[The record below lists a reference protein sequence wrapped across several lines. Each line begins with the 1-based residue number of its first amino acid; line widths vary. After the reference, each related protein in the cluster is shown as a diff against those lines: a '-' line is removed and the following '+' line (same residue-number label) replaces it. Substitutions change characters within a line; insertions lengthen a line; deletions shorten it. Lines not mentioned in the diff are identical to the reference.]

1 MLTQLRVK
9 TIIGTLVGTLA
20 ICVALLAGSFASV
33 AVSSGDKDCSDFR
46 TQHQA
51 QKFFKKHGGSRHNNV
66 DDLDA
71 DHDGIA
77 CEDLP

>member
-1 MLTQLRVK
+1 MPHSVRPKAVLA
-9 TIIGTLVGTLA
+9 TLGIAAAFVVGA
-20 ICVALLAGSFASV
+20 FGSV
-33 AVSSGDKDCSDFR
+33 AHSRDYDCSDFK

-51 QKFFKKHGGSRHNNV
+51 QKFFKKHGGSRHNNF